1 MRTPRRALTI
11 LLAGTLPCLAAGCG
25 AAMPAVSVRVT
36 YTDPLG
42 FGPLSYR
49 VGCAPPN
56 GTVPDPKAI
65 CEAIAAQPELVR
77 SGPGRDHSCPPTP
90 SVELRGTYR
99 GKPIDVAFSACLGGQ
114 GDLIGRWLSLLPSS
128 GTLDAVRLDRGLG
141 PLTLGQSRSTV
152 RGLLGSAP
160 RVSGG
165 LDVYRP
171 GVAQGFRKTIPITL
185 AVGYDQAGRVQT
197 VVSNLI
203 ALTLGGHEIAP
214 TAARGNGLADL
225 LRPWTHIRCGGTAA
239 LADHPAV
246 DDHPMTIIESS
257 PDHPT
262 VVISAAPPRAC
273 AARVISAHV
282 VG

>member
-1 MRTPRRALTI
+1 
-11 LLAGTLPCLAAGCG
+11 
-25 AAMPAVSVRVT
+25 
-36 YTDPLG
+36 
-42 FGPLSYR
+42 
-49 VGCAPPN
+49 VGRE
-56 GTVPDPKAI
+56 TV
-65 CEAIAAQPELVR
+65 
-77 SGPGRDHSCPPTP
+77 
-90 SVELRGTYR
+90 
-99 GKPIDVAFSACLGGQ
+99 
-114 GDLIGRWLSLLPSS
+114 GRWLSLLPSS

-225 LRPWTHIRCGGTAA
+225 LRSWTHIRCGGTAA

-273 AARVISAHV
+273 AARVVSAHV
-282 VG
+282 AG